1 MLVTGLQQI
10 DSRGGC
16 AKVAQELFIAL
27 EQKSSP
33 NATAPKP
40 KYLGPLFKPFSTRRA
55 LVELRRSPHPAAA
68 PPERAQRALVRTA
81 AKGHRITS
89 QSCTYLSTS
98 RLSWYVLL
106 EGYRREPMPLP
117 TQCNTSAVAANAGPT
132 LECKKYGSAIKAL
145 APPTFS
151 VFFASSLT
159 ASPKPQFS
167 PPPPP

>member
-1 MLVTGLQQI
+1 MP
-10 DSRGGC
+10 
-16 AKVAQELFIAL
+16 
-27 EQKSSP
+27 SSKKAVPMRQPP
-33 NATAPKP
+33 NPNTSAH
-40 KYLGPLFKPFSTRRA
+40 YSNHSTRRA

-132 LECKKYGSAIKAL
+132 QECKKYGSAIKAL

-167 PPPPP
+167 PPPASLDYVADSPHCNRPRAALT

>member
-1 MLVTGLQQI
+1 MT
-10 DSRGGC
+10 
-16 AKVAQELFIAL
+16 L
-27 EQKSSP
+27 EAAAPRWRRSFSLPSSKKAVPMRQPP
-33 NATAPKP
+33 NPNTSAH
-40 KYLGPLFKPFSTRRA
+40 YSNHSTRRA

-132 LECKKYGSAIKAL
+132 QECKKYGSAIKAL
-145 APPTFS
+145 APPPFRFS
-151 VFFASSLT
+151 LPLPSLPLP
-159 ASPKPQFS
+159 SPNFPH
-167 PPPPP
+167 PPPP